1 MKISKVLNN
10 SSAVVI
16 DDDNC
21 EVVVVGRGI
30 AFHKKPGDLINPES
44 VEKKFSLSSRELT
57 AKFQEI
63 IVSLPMEEITLV
75 EKIVEMI
82 KMRLGKKL
90 GDSIYVSLSDHIHY
104 ALKNY
109 RRGIKVTNTWRP
121 SMRPSTS

>member
-44 VEKKFSLSSRELT
+44 VEKKFISGNHCLIANGRNHPGRE
-57 AKFQEI
+57 
-63 IVSLPMEEITLV
+63 
-75 EKIVEMI
+75 
-82 KMRLGKKL
+82 
-90 GDSIYVSLSDHIHY
+90 DC
-104 ALKNY
+104 
-109 RRGIKVTNTWRP
+109 
-121 SMRPSTS
+121 